1 MIQFTILPSYA
12 HLVMWQLKISL
23 PINLYNLT
31 EFPPTNINFASTEAE
46 LHSHCHVDDGMLFRY
61 LYYILGARRTVK
73 TIFLNV
79 CPAD

>member
-31 EFPPTNINFASTEAE
+31 EFPPTNNINFASTEAE

-61 LYYILGARRTVK
+61 LYYILGART
-73 TIFLNV
+73 
-79 CPAD
+79 

>member
-1 MIQFTILPSYA
+1 MIQFIIVPSYA
-12 HLVMWQLKISL
+12 PLVMWQLKISL

-61 LYYILGARRTVK
+61 LYILGARRTK
-73 TIFLNV
+73 DNF
-79 CPAD
+79 P

>member
-1 MIQFTILPSYA
+1 MIQTHNPPLLCTSCD
-12 HLVMWQLKISL
+12 ISL

-61 LYYILGARRTVK
+61 LYILGARRTVK